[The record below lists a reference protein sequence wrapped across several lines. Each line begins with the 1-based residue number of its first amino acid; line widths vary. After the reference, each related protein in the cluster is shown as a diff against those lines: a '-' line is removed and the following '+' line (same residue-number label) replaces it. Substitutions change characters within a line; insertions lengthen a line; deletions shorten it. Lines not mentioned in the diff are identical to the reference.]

1 MKKLK
6 QFSIMFFLTIV
17 FIFFAEY
24 FFKLK
29 RVRIPHQIFHHTF
42 APNKVFFDRWGKYK
56 FKICTDNNGFRIKCG
71 SNSYKNFDIVFIGD
85 SMTEGVAAFEKTYVG
100 DMFLRGGCRI

>member
-6 QFSIMFFLTIV
+6 QILI
-17 FIFFAEY
+17 IFFAFIVSLFFIEY

-56 FKICTDNNGFRIKCG
+56 YKICTDNNGFRIKCG
-71 SNSYKNFDIVFIGD
+71 SNSD
-85 SMTEGVAAFEKTYVG
+85 
-100 DMFLRGGCRI
+100 